1 MLAYGVSR
9 SPVPQKCGSDAVPQ
23 PSLVILSEA
32 KDLCNLPAAPERPQ
46 IDDSAKG
53 MAIVQSRNR
62 QGQQVTPMSIRLIV
76 FFAAWFFAASGA
88 FCAIVSAP
96 AAAASP
102 VPQSDVRGHD
112 AQDPG
117 AALASA
123 EALIAANKFG
133 EAESR
138 LSAYLTDHPDSSR
151 AYYDLG
157 YLQFRTHRIGPSI
170 KQLSKSLELNPNNSE
185 AHKVLG
191 LNCSI
196 IGRYDLAEVELLE
209 AVRLKPESAENHYF
223 LARTYYTLGVYPLAK
238 SEFETTIRLNPSYT
252 KGYSNL
258 GITLEALGDNDGA
271 LRNYKAA
278 IRLEDHQEQKSE
290 WPYIYL
296 GSFYNRQKNA
306 AGALLYARKAIE
318 LNPASDIAYFEM
330 AKAYRTQKQLQ
341 KAVDAARQAV
351 TINSQVPDYFYVLGL
366 VLRELG
372 NQPESDEALKKYAQL
387 QQQSNQLQPAR
398 ATQEPLLDPE
408 PK

>member
-1 MLAYGVSR
+1 
-9 SPVPQKCGSDAVPQ
+9 
-23 PSLVILSEA
+23 
-32 KDLCNLPAAPERPQ
+32 
-46 IDDSAKG
+46 
-53 MAIVQSRNR
+53 
-62 QGQQVTPMSIRLIV
+62 MSIRLIV
-76 FFAAWFFAASGA
+76 FFAVWTTFCSTLPPTAAPDQQDDVAAHNGQGSS
-88 FCAIVSAP
+88 SALE
-96 AAAASP
+96 AS
-102 VPQSDVRGHD
+102 
-112 AQDPG
+112 
-117 AALASA
+117 
-123 EALIAANKFG
+123 EALIAASKFT

-138 LSAYLTDHPDSSR
+138 LNAYLTDHPDSSR

-157 YLQFRTHRIGPSI
+157 YLQFRTHKIGPSI
-170 KQLSKSLELNPNNSE
+170 KQLSKSLELNPNNGE
-185 AHKVLG
+185 AHKVLA

-209 AVRLKPESAENHYF
+209 AVRLMPESAENHYF
-223 LARTYYTLGVYPLAK
+223 LARTYYTLGVCPLAK
-238 SEFETTIRLNPSYT
+238 SEFETAIRLNPSYT

-278 IRLEDHQEQKSE
+278 IRLEDHQKQKSE

-318 LNPASDIAYFEM
+318 LNPASDTAYFEL

-341 KAVDAARQAV
+341 KAVDATRHAIA
-351 TINSQVPDYFYVLGL
+351 INSQVSDYYYVLGL

-372 NQPESDEALKKYAQL
+372 NQPESEEALKKYAQL
-387 QQQSNQLQPAR
+387 QQQSNQSLPDR
-398 ATQEPLLDPE
+398 ATQEPLLDQE